1 MCDPPRLN
9 LGGGWGGIAKV
20 QFSSINQFPTM
31 TEILKINGMSCQGC
45 VASVQKAISRL
56 PVEKSEVEIGKAIV
70 EFNETSVTHQQIV
83 EAIEDAGFEVAA
95 TW

>member
-1 MCDPPRLN
+1 
-9 LGGGWGGIAKV
+9 
-20 QFSSINQFPTM
+20 M
-31 TEILKINGMSCQGC
+31 TEIIKISGMSCQGC

-56 PVEKSEVEIGKAIV
+56 PVEKTEVEIGKAMV
-70 EFNETSVTHQQIV
+70 EFDEAKVTHQQLV